1 MSDFLGRE
9 SFSFPEGFWDDL
21 DNVVNKSASQVLSG
35 RKFLP
40 FTLSSSEMQYT
51 AIESNEK
58 SEVFEDGFVK
68 TTNKKLVEI
77 PQLYSD
83 FWLNWRDLKTA
94 EQFGTSIDYSPAINS
109 AHIIG
114 KNEDKMIYYGL
125 SSQGLDGLLTVK
137 GSESIPLSDWEK
149 GENAYIDVTKAVS
162 KLENNDCF
170 GSFYLIVSPDV
181 YIKLQRIQQ
190 GTGLLESARIE
201 KVLGNNIIKSIALEP
216 KTALLVC
223 ASSHCMDLFV
233 TQDIITSYLEAV
245 DLNHHFRI
253 LETVVLRIKKP
264 KSIVVFK

>member
-9 SFSFPEGFWDDL
+9 GFSFLDNFWTDL

-40 FTLSSSEMQYT
+40 FVLSSSEMQYT
-51 AIESNEK
+51 AIESNDKTEI
-58 SEVFEDGFVK
+58 FEEGFVK

-94 EQFGTSIDYSPAINS
+94 EQFGTAIDYSPAINS

-114 KNEDKMIYYGL
+114 QNEDKMIYYGVP
-125 SSQGLDGLLTVK
+125 SQNLDGLLTVK
-137 GSESIPLSDWEK
+137 GTESIPLSDWEK
-149 GENAYIDVTKAVS
+149 DENAYADVVKAIS
-162 KLENNDCF
+162 KLENNNCF
-170 GSFYLIVSPDV
+170 GPFYLIVSPDT
-181 YIKLQRIQQ
+181 YIKLQRIQA
-190 GTGLLESARIE
+190 GTGMLESSRIE
-201 KVLGNNIIKSIALEP
+201 KVLGNSIIKSIALKP

-223 ASSHCMDLFV
+223 ASSYCMDLLV
-233 TQDIITSYLEAV
+233 TQDMITSYLEAV

-253 LETVVLRIKKP
+253 LEIGRAHV
-264 KSIVVFK
+264 